1 MKEVSFPKESFVESG
16 KFIQTVE
23 ISLIYIFLSPGLLDR
38 QSLKSSLL
46 PKVRQVCMTTG
57 LLSVRVNSLIC
68 IGKLLEYMD
77 KWQVIDDVLSWMPQI
92 PSKVLQ

>member
-1 MKEVSFPKESFVESG
+1 MLGLVLVYLFSL
-16 KFIQTVE
+16 Q
-23 ISLIYIFLSPGLLDR
+23 ISVICILMCPGLLDR
-38 QSLKSSLL
+38 QSLKSALL
-46 PKVRQVCMTTG
+46 PKIRQVCMTTG

>member
-1 MKEVSFPKESFVESG
+1 MSWQFLRDLDLVSF
-16 KFIQTVE
+16 IH
-23 ISLIYIFLSPGLLDR
+23 FLNTGLLDR

-46 PKVRQVCMTTG
+46 PKVRQVCMTTT

-68 IGKLLEYMD
+68 IGKLLEHMD

-92 PSKVLQ
+92 PSKVCIYKNIPSVF

>member
-1 MKEVSFPKESFVESG
+1 MNLVY
-16 KFIQTVE
+16 KFRLQ
-23 ISLIYIFLSPGLLDR
+23 ISLISIFMCLGLLDR
-38 QSLKSSLL
+38 QSFKSALL
-46 PKVRQVCMTTG
+46 PKIRHVCMTTG

-77 KWQVIDDVLSWMPQI
+77 KWQVIDDVLSWLPQI